1 MNGIEAFREKLY
13 LALEEGNLVEILEIS
28 RLLDDEIVCFM
39 KSSVNGIRLKS
50 EDTGAIAVGT
60 LEERSGEDE

>member
-1 MNGIEAFREKLY
+1 MSGIEAFREKLY

-39 KSSVNGIRLKS
+39 KSNMNSLKLKS
-50 EDTGAIAVGT
+50 EETGTIAGSS
-60 LEERSGEDE
+60 EERSGEDE